1 MKNLTTNKV
10 NFSLLFIRIT
20 WNSFRI
26 DVEIQTIDNE
36 EFYLQIKELFGIEED
51 HPEEIMNKIKE
62 LFEISQQKIA
72 EDEKLRNLLNI
83 NDENLLESVMKL
95 NENFHQLTDE
105 HDRLVQ
111 SKLSIHRYSLSFFL
125 FRRKYSG

>member
-1 MKNLTTNKV
+1 M
-10 NFSLLFIRIT
+10 
-20 WNSFRI
+20 
-26 DVEIQTIDNE
+26 
-36 EFYLQIKELFGIEED
+36 FGIEED

-83 NDENLLESVMKL
+83 NNENLLESVMKL

-105 HDRLVQ
+105 HERLVQ
-111 SKLSIHRYSLSFFL
+111 SKLSIHHYSLSFFL